1 MLSLVISKIL
11 LNAFTT
17 NVIYK
22 GPTIFKM
29 FQYSWKKN
37 LYNLFFKR
45 AYKYEFM
52 LNEIATVKC
61 FDIIIHLKYENPPN
75 FFSIRATLPM
85 LTWHRPCEKVSKS

>member
-45 AYKYEFM
+45 AYIASSHSS
-52 LNEIATVKC
+52 EIWIYA
-61 FDIIIHLKYENPPN
+61 
-75 FFSIRATLPM
+75 
-85 LTWHRPCEKVSKS
+85 